1 MYSAQNGLNNG
12 NYHGSFVVAEK
23 AVIWNVTKPY
33 SQGFLNTLIFKIS
46 RKLHHYGLVSA
57 IPIMKFLV
65 TQKEAFISPNLEGCV
80 FFPTCYYKGQH
91 EQRPPQEQDQWL
103 TVRQRPSCSKISIKT
118 SIGKLPRLSILELDH
133 WKDFKRQV
141 DIFSCALTHPT
152 LDNLSS
158 G

>member
-65 TQKEAFISPNLEGCV
+65 TQKEHSL
-80 FFPTCYYKGQH
+80 
-91 EQRPPQEQDQWL
+91 
-103 TVRQRPSCSKISIKT
+103 
-118 SIGKLPRLSILELDH
+118 
-133 WKDFKRQV
+133 
-141 DIFSCALTHPT
+141 ALTWKVVSSFLPVTTKASMNRDHPRNRT
-152 LDNLSS
+152 SD
-158 G
+158 